1 METRANF
8 ALIGA
13 FTLAV
18 IAAAFGFV
26 FWFSGPSKATRRVA
40 YDIIFTGS
48 VSGLSRGGGVTF
60 NGLRVGDVKDL
71 ELNPANPSEVIAR
84 IEIDRRTPVKTDTRA
99 RLEYQGLTGV
109 ASVALFGGSADA
121 AALTALENQGVPTIR
136 GDPSQFQDLLETAQR
151 IASQLGAFTDQ
162 ASKLISENA
171 ELIHSTVKNV
181 EKFSTALGDNAE
193 GLKELFASLG
203 DFGKQAKPL
212 IANLE
217 SLSKNADNVVKAVD
231 PDKVK
236 SIVSDVQK
244 ASAKLDST
252 LGALDSF
259 LGGGGKG
266 KSGSMF
272 ADVAEAARSI
282 KKLADNLDVRMKEI
296 SVNIARFSGSGLR
309 QYEALAVDGRKT
321 LNEINRAVRQL
332 EKDPSQVIF
341 GAKPRLPD
349 YNGP

>member
-26 FWFSGPSKATRRVA
+26 FWFSGPSKAARRVP

-84 IEIDRRTPVKTDTRA
+84 VEIDRRTPVKTDTRA

-121 AALTALENQGVPTIR
+121 APLTALENQSVPTVR
-136 GDPSQFQDLLETAQR
+136 GDPSQFQDLIETAQR
-151 IASQLGAFTDQ
+151 IATQLGDFTSR
-162 ASKLISENA
+162 ASKLIDENA
-171 ELIHSTVKNV
+171 DAIASTIKNAQ
-181 EKFSTALGDNAE
+181 KFSAALGENSD
-193 GLKELFASLG
+193 GLKDLMASLG
-203 DFGKQAKPL
+203 DLGRASKPL
-212 IANLE
+212 VASLQE
-217 SLSKNADNVVKAVD
+217 LSKDADNVVKAID
-231 PDKVK
+231 PQKVK
-236 SIVSDVQK
+236 SIVADVQK
-244 ASAKLDST
+244 AAAKLDST
-252 LGALDSF
+252 LGGLDSF
-259 LGGGGKG
+259 LGSSKG
-266 KSGSMF
+266 QVGPTF
-272 ADVAEAARSI
+272 ADVGEAARSI
-282 KKLADNLDVRMKEI
+282 RRLADNLDVRLKEI
-296 SVNIARFSGSGLR
+296 AGNIARFSGSGLR

-332 EKDPSQVIF
+332 EKDPSQIIF
-341 GAKPRLPD
+341 GGKPKLPE